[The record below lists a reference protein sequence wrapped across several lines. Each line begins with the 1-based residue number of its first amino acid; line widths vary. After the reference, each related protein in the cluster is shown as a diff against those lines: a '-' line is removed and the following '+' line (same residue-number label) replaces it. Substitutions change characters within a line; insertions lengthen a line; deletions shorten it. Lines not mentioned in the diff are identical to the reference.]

1 MGLCI
6 QERRAGVILDELLLL
21 VYLFVRN
28 DGVEWDA

>member
-6 QERRAGVILDELLLL
+6 QERRAAVILDELLLF
-21 VYLFVRN
+21 VYVFVKN